1 LKTVIQV
8 TPNEGHFLFKKPL
21 WGENSSMMHGNVKLP
36 FLLLYTTDIMS
47 HDDSASLFERF

>member
-36 FLLLYTTDIMS
+36 FLLLYTTDIVVS
-47 HDDSASLFERF
+47 